1 MKPIENS
8 LVSRLSEQIDK
19 LFCRKRKHPDL
30 ATEMMRI
37 MPTAQLQTNRAEPRE
52 ELLLRFFREEPDEAI
67 RHPLS
72 AVAQFSDD
80 EMERYHDFI
89 QWIFPTIRRSDY
101 HPLSL
106 VISPQFADKLFSDAC
121 ALRGYCKG
129 CKHHSTYNLES
140 RILYPE
146 VLQNLLSYF
155 GGNDD
160 ALFRL
165 LALGL
170 QIDLSLYS
178 ND

>member
-1 MKPIENS
+1 MKPIEHS
-8 LVSRLSEQIDK
+8 LVSRLSERIGK
-19 LFCRKRKHPDL
+19 LFCCKRRHPDL
-30 ATEMMRI
+30 ASEMMRI
-37 MPTAQLQTNRAEPRE
+37 MPTAQLQTKRAEPQE

-67 RHPLS
+67 RHSLS
-72 AVAQFSDD
+72 DIARFSDD
-80 EMERYHDFI
+80 EMELYHDFI

-101 HPLSL
+101 HPLSP
-106 VISPQFADKLFSDAC
+106 VISPQFAEKLFSDEC

-129 CKHHSTYNLES
+129 CKHHSTNNLES

-146 VLQNLLSYF
+146 VVQNLLSYF

-170 QIDLSLYS
+170 NLFK
-178 ND
+178 